1 MKNKKET
8 IVVIDDDVETAE
20 MFSEMVRILGYK
32 VAKSFRG
39 AQAIGLIA
47 EKKPSAIILDWKLPD
62 MSGLKV
68 LKALQKDAVLSKIPV
83 IMVSVKD
90 LQNDIDRGLSAGAT
104 TYLIKPVSFQELNKA
119 ILQVIQR

>member
-47 EKKPSAIILDWKLPD
+47 EKKPSAIAFT
-62 MSGLKV
+62 G
-68 LKALQKDAVLSKIPV
+68 
-83 IMVSVKD
+83 
-90 LQNDIDRGLSAGAT
+90 
-104 TYLIKPVSFQELNKA
+104 
-119 ILQVIQR
+119 